1 MTDILNAETI
11 KQIVTSSSQA
21 AAKEA
26 VRTFVQD
33 YPHLNAPPAKVE
45 IPHSIKLA
53 GGVVTA
59 LMTAAVIACCF
70 WIVTTLNELQLTVR
84 DISTRQQTDT
94 SAKRLDAVEAVGTN
108 LTERV
113 IKLEGKPGR

>member
-11 KQIVTSSSQA
+11 KQVVTSSSQA

-53 GGVVTA
+53 GGVITA
-59 LMTAAVIACCF
+59 LMTAGVIASCF

-84 DISTRQQTDT
+84 EISTRQITDT
-94 SAKRLDAVEAVGTN
+94 TGKEIDELKR
-108 LTERV
+108 RV
-113 IKLEGKPGR
+113 TVLEQGRQKS